1 MFADKFCV
9 KGELQYCPFK
19 GKRHD
24 FYSTQHTHQKLR
36 IRCANSIFSSK
47 CTGRETPCQ
56 RNLSES
62 TVAPP
67 LKEQQ
72 TQIGDKC
79 IAARSQAGEMAAKTG
94 QMPAHAENATALAQT
109 TENISKQI
117 LTAARKVETTSK
129 GQAERKAG
137 QKMENNAKSAYSSS
151 NSKPASGAILDQAV

>member
-1 MFADKFCV
+1 MISILHNTPIRSLESVVQTPSSLPNAQ
-9 KGELQYCPFK
+9 G
-19 GKRHD
+19 GKPHV
-24 FYSTQHTHQKLR
+24 S
-36 IRCANSIFSSK
+36 
-47 CTGRETPCQ
+47 G
-56 RNLSES
+56 NLSES